1 MLQHFSVAL
10 RRQEDSAGSP
20 SVEADESSQYNPD
33 YNGKMDGEREGERHG
48 EKTTNC
54 NHAAMKAM
62 APRQEP
68 IRMALVLYRSTDAMI
83 VSLLLAKC
91 THAYEKHCRKRPPS
105 FLLHMARQ
113 VTASSY
119 LPAISLPSFL
129 TQVIP
134 PLSATFD
141 EVYIVSELMDIDMH
155 NLMYLSREK
164 ITPDHVQFFIYQ
176 VSEGAGG

>member
-1 MLQHFSVAL
+1 
-10 RRQEDSAGSP
+10 
-20 SVEADESSQYNPD
+20 
-33 YNGKMDGEREGERHG
+33 
-48 EKTTNC
+48 
-54 NHAAMKAM
+54 MKAM

-68 IRMALVLYRSTDAMI
+68 IRMALVLYRSIDAM
-83 VSLLLAKC
+83 VDSLLLKY

-105 FLLHMARQ
+105 FLLHMVRQ
-113 VTASSY
+113 VTASTASSNF
-119 LPAISLPSFL
+119 PAISLSSFL